1 MPKIELQG
9 TNFTCRILPAKGA
22 KESAYVHLSIAIEN
36 EYIRYEDVRRI
47 LPEDMEEWLCA
58 IYRLLAGAYSRPYSI
73 SFNGVGLSV
82 DLYPSSD
89 GEAAHPT
96 SHRQRREKDCAMALR
111 LLMRSADTHSYLG
124 GVYTLLFQKQA
135 LQTFADALKA
145 EFYAL
150 HSVYTAGRG
159 EWTFVGVSP
168 LGYQGCN
175 YWYYD
180 ETGEVKSG
188 DFVWVRMGKNATEQI
203 VLVDCARRF
212 ASASAPYDPKR
223 VKKVL
228 RKATPEELAAVKSS
242 KIKE

>member
-36 EYIRYEDVRRI
+36 EYVRYADVRRI
-47 LPEDMEEWLCA
+47 LPEDMEEWLCS
-58 IYRLLAGAYSRPYSI
+58 IYRLLAGAYSRPYTI
-73 SFNGVGLSV
+73 SFDGVGLSV
-82 DLYPSSD
+82 DLYPNSS
-89 GEAAHPT
+89 GEAAGET
-96 SHRQRREKDCAMALR
+96 SHRKRREQDCAMAMR
-111 LLMRSADTHSYLG
+111 LLMRSADTHMYLG
-124 GVYTLLFQKQA
+124 GVYTLLFQKQV
-135 LQTFADALKA
+135 LQTFANTLKE

-150 HSVYTAGRG
+150 HPVYTAGRG
-159 EWTFVGVSP
+159 EYAFVGVSP

-188 DFVWVRMGKNATEQI
+188 DYVWVKMGKNATEQI
-203 VLVDCARRF
+203 VFVDCARRF
-212 ASASAPYDPKR
+212 LAETAPYDPKR

-228 RKATPEELAAVKSS
+228 RKATAEEVAVAKLPQ
-242 KIKE
+242 K